1 MTPEEFLQKTT
12 YSWTTEEYNEA
23 LADAMKMGE
32 GEWSKKWGPRIQI
45 NPKLSSDW
53 IESDLQKKQSLEDR
67 LKAEFGDSFDV
78 DENWKNQVWQSK
90 FSDVPKEQYEAALN
104 KLWGEELD
112 KGIQLGDE
120 EQENIRKSKE
130 YDRAQ
135 DVKNSKILSN
145 LGNEYAIKRYIEGA
159 PTWEVALNE
168 AGGVI
173 GEAANAIPTQTPY
186 IGIAAGMVDP
196 LVQAA
201 QRFAYTPSEDYDLGK
216 EAWRTVKHIGRN
228 EATGLVGGKQGR
240 KVIGDILA
248 GQLGARGKTAKAIG
262 DKVEELAEKHPMAA
276 GPAATYGLR
285 SFLDPEPSTAG
296 AQAIKKAEENYKS
309 ATRQM
314 LNKYKKYWKE
324 GTYLPDANSSN
335 IMKDAYKE
343 YLKNE
348 E

>member
-53 IESDLQKKQSLEDR
+53 IESDLQKKQSLEYR

-130 YDRAQ
+130 YDRLLSFYQ
-135 DVKNSKILSN
+135 VQLIDIILQIIQKLIPYLELKMILNYFVK
-145 LGNEYAIKRYIEGA
+145 
-159 PTWEVALNE
+159 
-168 AGGVI
+168 
-173 GEAANAIPTQTPY
+173 
-186 IGIAAGMVDP
+186 
-196 LVQAA
+196 
-201 QRFAYTPSEDYDLGK
+201 
-216 EAWRTVKHIGRN
+216 
-228 EATGLVGGKQGR
+228 
-240 KVIGDILA
+240 
-248 GQLGARGKTAKAIG
+248 
-262 DKVEELAEKHPMAA
+262 
-276 GPAATYGLR
+276 LR
-285 SFLDPEPSTAG
+285 
-296 AQAIKKAEENYKS
+296 
-309 ATRQM
+309 
-314 LNKYKKYWKE
+314 
-324 GTYLPDANSSN
+324 
-335 IMKDAYKE
+335 
-343 YLKNE
+343 
-348 E
+348 